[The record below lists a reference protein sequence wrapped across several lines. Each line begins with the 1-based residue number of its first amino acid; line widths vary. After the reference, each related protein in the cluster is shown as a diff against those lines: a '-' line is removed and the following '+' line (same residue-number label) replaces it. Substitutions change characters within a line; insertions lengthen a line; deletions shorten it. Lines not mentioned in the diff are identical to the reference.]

1 MQEDEPLRRRSAA
14 YWNPSTWRLRTKISL
29 VLLLPVLVALL
40 LAGSRVQA
48 ELSQAGVLSAVRDQ
62 MTVVQGIAELGGLVD
77 DEMIH
82 DGGTAQTGAV
92 DAKAATVR
100 HDAEFADLAPAISRM
115 LETQLGKLADLRQQ
129 RDSPAV
135 KTAEYHDFA
144 VALSEIVPGVVGQ
157 ARNAELDASANITKA
172 YMQLRTSLAGQEA
185 LTGRPDDASITATG
199 NAAAEET
206 VLTGQLRRVVPAGA
220 EAARFAAATS
230 PGAGGPAAKR
240 VALGNLLSE
249 QVKALSDAVGARTN
263 VARSDAL
270 RDTALVLASLLGA
283 LAIALAV
290 ARSVVAPIR
299 RLHAA
304 ALDAARRR
312 LPDTIDRIRDGD
324 DVDWEATE
332 PLPVDSEEEIGQLA
346 RAFDDMHRQAVR
358 LAVGEQA
365 EMRIQVSEMF
375 MTLSRRSQSL
385 VELQLSVIED
395 LEADEQDPQRLAEL
409 FQIDHIAT
417 RLRRN
422 GENLQVLAGGRP
434 VRRDAGAVATVE
446 LLRAA
451 TSEVKDYQRVALGNA
466 PRGSVQSEAAADVVH
481 ILAELLENAIRSSP
495 PEEQVVLTADRG
507 ADGGVLIEVV
517 DIGLGMSRED
527 LEAANAR
534 LAAGATV
541 SPETTRR
548 MGLFVVGR
556 LAASHGIT
564 VRLRPTTTRTAS
576 AGVTASVHVP
586 GVLILV
592 DLPPRPGALALPT
605 TVDGAARHELEPRWP
620 AEEPGPAP
628 PVVPEHTP
636 LPTPIFDQML
646 SHWFADVPATPPR
659 PGEWA
664 TPADQVRQ
672 AAEAAVGTVD
682 GLELTGS
689 GLPTRRPGAQLAPG
703 SVAPRQPEP
712 ATASFRDPAAVRN
725 NLSRHYSG
733 MRAARHRVSG
743 DPKAEQ

>member
-1 MQEDEPLRRRSAA
+1 MKEDRPPSRRSPAS
-14 YWNPSTWRLRTKISL
+14 WNPGSWRLRTKISV

-40 LAGSRVQA
+40 LAGGRVQA
-48 ELSQAGVLSAVRDQ
+48 ELAEAGALSAVRDQ
-62 MTVVQGIAELGGLVD
+62 MPVVQGISELGALVD
-77 DEMIH
+77 DEMIG
-82 DGGTAQTGAV
+82 DGGAAQTAAV

-100 HDAEFADLAPAISRM
+100 HDAAFA
-115 LETQLGKLADLRQQ
+115 QLGPELARTLEVQLAKLADLRRQSG
-129 RDSPAV
+129 SPAEKV
-135 KTAEYHDFA
+135 TAYHDFA
-144 VALSEIVPGVVGQ
+144 VALSELIPGIVGQ
-157 ARNAELDASANITKA
+157 ATNADLAASATVVKA
-172 YMQLRTSLAGQEA
+172 FVQLRTSLAGQEA
-185 LTGRPDDASITATG
+185 LAGRSDDGERA
-199 NAAAEET
+199 AAAEET
-206 VLTGQLRRVVPAGA
+206 VLTGQIRRALPAGA
-220 EAARFAAATS
+220 TAARFAAATS
-230 PGAGGPAAKR
+230 PGAGGPAAR
-240 VALGNLLSE
+240 RAVLGTILSE
-249 QVKALSDAVGARTN
+249 QVKALSAAVGAQTN
-263 VARSDAL
+263 LARSDAL
-270 RDTALVLASLLGA
+270 RDTALVLAALLGA
-283 LAIALAV
+283 LAVALAV

-304 ALDAARRR
+304 ALDTARRR
-312 LPDTIDRIRDGD
+312 LPGTIERIREGD
-324 DVDWEATE
+324 DVDWRATP

-434 VRRDAGAVATVE
+434 VRRDVGPVATVE

-451 TSEVKDYQRVALGNA
+451 TSEVKDYQRVTLGNA

-495 PEEQVVLTADRG
+495 PDEQVVLTADRG
-507 ADGGVLIEVV
+507 FDGGVLIEVV
-517 DIGLGMSRED
+517 DVGLGMTRED
-527 LEAANAR
+527 LDAANAR
-534 LAAGATV
+534 LAAGAAV

-548 MGLFVVGR
+548 MGLFVVSR
-556 LAASHGIT
+556 LAATHGIT

-576 AGVTASVHVP
+576 AGITASVHVP

-592 DLPPRPGALALPT
+592 DLPQQRPGLPVLPSAPP
-605 TVDGAARHELEPRWP
+605 TVNGTARHELEPRWP
-620 AEEPGPAP
+620 AEEPSPEP
-628 PVVPEHTP
+628 PPM
-636 LPTPIFDQML
+636 PTPIFDQML
-646 SHWFADVPATPPR
+646 SHWFAEAPAKPAR
-659 PGEWA
+659 AGGWA
-664 TPADQVRQ
+664 TPADDVRQ
-672 AAEAAVGTVD
+672 AAEAAVGELD
-682 GLELTGS
+682 DLELTDS

-703 SVAPRQPEP
+703 SVAPRAPQPP
-712 ATASFRDPAAVRN
+712 DTSFRDPAAVRN

-733 MRAARHRVSG
+733 MRAARHRVA
-743 DPKAEQ
+743 AEPTKGEQ

>member
-1 MQEDEPLRRRSAA
+1 
-14 YWNPSTWRLRTKISL
+14 
-29 VLLLPVLVALL
+29 
-40 LAGSRVQA
+40 
-48 ELSQAGVLSAVRDQ
+48 
-62 MTVVQGIAELGGLVD
+62 
-77 DEMIH
+77 
-82 DGGTAQTGAV
+82 
-92 DAKAATVR
+92 
-100 HDAEFADLAPAISRM
+100 
-115 LETQLGKLADLRQQ
+115 
-129 RDSPAV
+129 
-135 KTAEYHDFA
+135 
-144 VALSEIVPGVVGQ
+144 
-157 ARNAELDASANITKA
+157 
-172 YMQLRTSLAGQEA
+172 
-185 LTGRPDDASITATG
+185 
-199 NAAAEET
+199 
-206 VLTGQLRRVVPAGA
+206 
-220 EAARFAAATS
+220 
-230 PGAGGPAAKR
+230 
-240 VALGNLLSE
+240 
-249 QVKALSDAVGARTN
+249 
-263 VARSDAL
+263 
-270 RDTALVLASLLGA
+270 
-283 LAIALAV
+283 
-290 ARSVVAPIR
+290 
-299 RLHAA
+299 
-304 ALDAARRR
+304 
-312 LPDTIDRIRDGD
+312 
-324 DVDWEATE
+324 
-332 PLPVDSEEEIGQLA
+332 
-346 RAFDDMHRQAVR
+346 VR

-434 VRRDAGAVATVE
+434 VRRDVGAIATVE

-451 TSEVKDYQRVALGNA
+451 TSEVKDYQRIALGNA

-592 DLPPRPGALALPT
+592 DLPPRPGSLALST
-605 TVDGAARHELEPRWP
+605 TVNGTARHELEPQWP

-628 PVVPEHTP
+628 PAVPEHSP

-646 SHWFADVPATPPR
+646 SHWFADPPATPPR

-682 GLELTGS
+682 GLEFTGS

-703 SVAPRQPEP
+703 SVAPRRPEP